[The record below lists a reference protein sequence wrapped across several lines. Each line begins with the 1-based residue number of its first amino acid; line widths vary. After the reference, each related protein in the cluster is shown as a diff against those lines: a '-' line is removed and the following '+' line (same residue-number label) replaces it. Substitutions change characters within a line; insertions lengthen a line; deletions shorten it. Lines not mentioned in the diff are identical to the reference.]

1 MLLAVPVPCCLSPA
15 LQVNMA
21 DSLAHLTTS
30 ARPMTT
36 VDPRLVQTGAKD
48 GAACAAVFRRS
59 LQRSQ
64 LRFGSSHQTREMDV
78 THYFVN
84 RPYAVVAAPN
94 WPRAWLESERFR
106 TPCVL
111 TSDLMCLTC
120 ALCVPACT
128 GRPYTERSTLNHDPS
143 RTYRGHTTGLKPQ
156 YSYSTKQYD
165 RYLTNYSL

>member
-1 MLLAVPVPCCLSPA
+1 
-15 LQVNMA
+15 
-21 DSLAHLTTS
+21 
-30 ARPMTT
+30 MTT

-111 TSDLMCLTC
+111 TSDLMCLPC
-120 ALCVPACT
+120 ALSLHAQVGHTQREAHSIT
-128 GRPYTERSTLNHDPS
+128 IRRGRIGAILPGSNRSTPTS
-143 RTYRGHTTGLKPQ
+143 R
-156 YSYSTKQYD
+156 SSTIGI
-165 RYLTNYSL
+165 